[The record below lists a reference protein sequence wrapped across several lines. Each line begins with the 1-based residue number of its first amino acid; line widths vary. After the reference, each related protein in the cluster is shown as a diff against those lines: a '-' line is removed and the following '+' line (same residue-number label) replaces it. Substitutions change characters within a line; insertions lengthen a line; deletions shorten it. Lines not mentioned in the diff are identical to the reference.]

1 MFENI
6 LNLIRY
12 KHWIK
17 NLIIFAPLI
26 FSDNLLIKSK
36 VIDVLIVFFYFCIFS
51 SAIYIFNDLCDYQSD
66 KKISFKKAKKP
77 IANGDISLPLAKN
90 IFIFTMVLSIVLI
103 YLTPSIRLPA
113 ISFLI
118 LNILY
123 SIKLKHIVIVDLF
136 TVCLSYILRVFS
148 GALVIDVE
156 FSNLMFAT
164 IFSAALFLIS
174 LKRQKE
180 FSLIKKLQRR
190 VMVDYN
196 KNIFIFLIIT
206 SLSVTLSL
214 YAIYIINFNKDLIYT
229 FPLLLFI
236 FFRYLVIY
244 IKEKNEDSPVEIF
257 LKDYISIIASL
268 TFSFWILFSY
278 IY

>member
-1 MFENI
+1 MFKNI

-17 NLIIFAPLI
+17 NLIIFAPLV
-26 FSDNLLIKSK
+26 FSDNLLDKTK
-36 VIDVLIVFFYFCIFS
+36 VIDVLTVFIYFCIFS
-51 SAIYIFNDLCDYQSD
+51 SCIYVFNDLCDYKLD
-66 KKISFKKAKKP
+66 KNVIFKKNKKP
-77 IANGDISLPLAKN
+77 IANGQISFDLAKN
-90 IFIFTMVLSIVLI
+90 IFILFFLLSLVLI
-103 YLTPSIRLPA
+103 YFSREVRLPA
-113 ISFLI
+113 SLFLI

-136 TVCLSYILRVFS
+136 SVCLSYIIRVFS
-148 GALVIDVE
+148 GALVINVE

-180 FSLIKKLQRR
+180 FSLIKKFQRK

-196 KNIFIFLIIT
+196 NNIFIFLIAT

-214 YAIYIINFNKDLIYT
+214 YAIYIISFNKDLIFT

-236 FFRYLVIY
+236 FFRYLVVY
-244 IKEKNEDSPVEIF
+244 NKEIKEDSPVEIF
-257 LKDYISIIASL
+257 LKDYISIAASL
-268 TFSFWILFSY
+268 ILSFWILYSY
-278 IY
+278 IF